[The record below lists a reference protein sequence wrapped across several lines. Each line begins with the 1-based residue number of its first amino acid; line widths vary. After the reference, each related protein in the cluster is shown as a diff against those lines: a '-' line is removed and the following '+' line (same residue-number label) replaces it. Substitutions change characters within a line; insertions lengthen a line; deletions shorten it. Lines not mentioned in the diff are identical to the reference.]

1 MNDLVVA
8 YLTQPT
14 LVERSKGNSYKNTSK
29 RDKKIRHARLVITLI
44 SQEQILDCVLSFL
57 GFVKFRGIPDHNYT
71 FSN

>member
-29 RDKKIRHARLVITLI
+29 RDKKKSDMR
-44 SQEQILDCVLSFL
+44 D
-57 GFVKFRGIPDHNYT
+57 
-71 FSN
+71 